1 MKEIRLMPG
10 IAILL
15 FLAGRGWRGASM
27 RKHGWFSRMVFVV
40 SVGMLFLPIG
50 CDPSTSATPS
60 ASSPSAP
67 SSVSVTIVP
76 SRATVPA
83 GGSLSFLATV
93 KGMANT
99 TVTWSVQEGT
109 TGGSITSS
117 GVYIA
122 PNTLGTYTV
131 VVTSVAD
138 ATASASAVVTIGPP
152 VTPAPAPTPVG
163 NFTAV
168 GSMTVPRANS
178 TATLLSDGRVLIVG
192 GGQSGPTAELYNP
205 ATGTFQASSA
215 NILGPLVLL
224 NNGELL
230 DTGTAQLYD
239 PKTDSTTPTGHLLV
253 NQGIYAA
260 TMLGNGKVLVLGT
273 HDAEIYD
280 PVAGSFASAGPYA
293 AGLGQLLTTA
303 ITLADDRVL
312 VLGSAPPQLFDP
324 ATNSFSA
331 TGSLSGTG
339 LDGMDLYSATLL
351 KDGRVL
357 VAGGMSD
364 WRTAA
369 AVLYDPKTGTFTAT
383 GSMNDARDAHAA
395 VLLADGQV
403 LILGGDGWA
412 CSGTG
417 CYFSGSLSSAE
428 LYDPAT
434 GTFSRAG
441 YMNETRTE
449 PTATLL
455 QNGDVLVTGGLR
467 YCGIGCF
474 NGATATAE
482 IYHPQ

>member
-1 MKEIRLMPG
+1 MKSQLQKHLWFPRMVFALSLG
-10 IAILL
+10 LL
-15 FLAGRGWRGASM
+15 FL
-27 RKHGWFSRMVFVV
+27 
-40 SVGMLFLPIG
+40 PTG

-67 SSVSVTIVP
+67 SSVSVAINPSTATIP
-76 SRATVPA
+76 E

-93 KGMANT
+93 GGVAT
-99 TVTWSVQEGT
+99 TAVTWSVQEGT

-117 GVYIA
+117 GVYTA
-122 PNTLGTYTV
+122 PNTLGTYHV
-131 VVTSVAD
+131 VATS
-138 ATASASAVVTIGPP
+138 ATTSASAVVTIELS
-152 VTPAPAPTPVG
+152 TSTAAA

-168 GSMTVPRANS
+168 GNMTVPRANS
-178 TATLLSDGRVLIVG
+178 TATLLPDGRVLIVG
-192 GGQSGPTAELYNP
+192 GEQSGPSAELYNP

-215 NILGPLVLL
+215 SIGGPLVLL

-230 DTGTAQLYD
+230 DTGTAELYD

-260 TMLGNGKVLVLGT
+260 TVLGNGKALVLGT

-280 PVAGSFASAGPYA
+280 PVTGSFASAGPYA
-293 AGLGQLLTTA
+293 AALGSLLTTA
-303 ITLADDRVL
+303 ITLADGRVL
-312 VLGSAPPQLFDP
+312 VLGSDPPQLFDP
-324 ATNSFSA
+324 ATNSFST
-331 TGSLSGTG
+331 TGSLSATG
-339 LDGMDLYSATLL
+339 LYGMDLYSATLL

-357 VAGGMSD
+357 VAGGMGDS
-364 WRTAA
+364 RTAA
-369 AVLYDPKTGTFTAT
+369 AVLYDPKTGTFTTT

-395 VLLADGQV
+395 VLLADGHV

-441 YMNETRTE
+441 YMNEARTV

-474 NGATATAE
+474 DGSTATAE

>member
-1 MKEIRLMPG
+1 MKSQFRKRL
-10 IAILL
+10 
-15 FLAGRGWRGASM
+15 
-27 RKHGWFSRMVFVV
+27 WFSRMLLAF
-40 SVGMLFLPIG
+40 SLGLLFLPTG
-50 CDPSTSATPS
+50 CDPSTSPTPS

-67 SSVSVTIVP
+67 SAPSSVSVTINP
-76 SRATVPA
+76 PTATIPE
-83 GGSLSFLATV
+83 GGSLFFLATV
-93 KGMANT
+93 KGVATT

-117 GVYIA
+117 GVYTA
-122 PNTLGTYTV
+122 PNTLGLYHV
-131 VVTSVAD
+131 VATSVAD
-138 ATASASAVVTIGPP
+138 ATASASAIVTIEL
-152 VTPAPAPTPVG
+152 PTSTATG
-163 NFTAV
+163 NFRAV

-178 TATLLSDGRVLIVG
+178 TATLLPDGRVLIVG
-192 GGQSGPTAELYNP
+192 GEQSGPSVELYNP

-215 NILGPLVLL
+215 NMLGPPVVL
-224 NNGELL
+224 NNGLVL
-230 DTGTAQLYD
+230 DSGTAELYD

-253 NQGIYAA
+253 DQGIYAA
-260 TMLGNGKVLVLGT
+260 TVLGNGKALVLGT

-280 PVAGSFASAGPYA
+280 PVTGSFASAGPYA
-293 AGLGQLLTTA
+293 AALGNLLTTA
-303 ITLADDRVL
+303 ITLADGRVL
-312 VLGSAPPQLFDP
+312 VLGCDPAQLFDP
-324 ATNSFSA
+324 ATNSFST
-331 TGSLSGTG
+331 TGSLSATG
-339 LDGMDLYSATLL
+339 LYGMDLYSATLL

-357 VAGGMSD
+357 VAGGMGD

-369 AVLYDPKTGTFTAT
+369 AVLYDPKTGTFTTT

-395 VLLADGQV
+395 VLLADGHV

-428 LYDPAT
+428 IYDPAT

-441 YMNETRTE
+441 YMNVDRTE

-455 QNGDVLVTGGLR
+455 QNGDVLVTGGYR

-474 NGATATAE
+474 NGSTATAE

>member
-1 MKEIRLMPG
+1 MKGIRFMPG
-10 IAILL
+10 IAIP
-15 FLAGRGWRGASM
+15 FLAGRGWHSSSM
-27 RKHGWFSRMVFVV
+27 RKHPWFSWMVFALLL
-40 SVGMLFLPIG
+40 GLLFLPTG

-76 SRATVPA
+76 STATVPA

-117 GVYIA
+117 GVYTA

-131 VVTSVAD
+131 VATSVAD

-152 VTPAPAPTPVG
+152 VTPTPAPVG

-178 TATLLSDGRVLIVG
+178 TATLLPDGRVLIVG

-205 ATGTFQASSA
+205 PTGTFQASTA

-224 NNGELL
+224 NTGELL

-253 NQGIYAA
+253 NQVIWAA
-260 TMLGNGKVLVLGT
+260 SLLANGKALVLGT
-273 HDAEIYD
+273 NDAEVFD
-280 PVAGSFASAGPYA
+280 PASGSFASAGLYA
-293 AGLGQLLTTA
+293 AALGNLLTTA
-303 ITLADDRVL
+303 ITLADGRVL
-312 VLGSAPPQLFDP
+312 VLGSDPPQLFDP
-324 ATNSFSA
+324 ATSSFST
-331 TGSLSGTG
+331 TGSLFATG
-339 LDGMDLYSATLL
+339 LYGMDLYSATLL

-357 VAGGMSD
+357 VAGGMGD

-369 AVLYDPKTGTFTAT
+369 AVLYDPKTGTFTTT

-428 LYDPAT
+428 LYYPAT

-441 YMNETRTE
+441 YMNVARSL

-474 NGATATAE
+474 NGSTATAE